1 MSNLLA
7 AGAGLE
13 LLEEVV
19 ALVIHEDEGG
29 EVLNGNLPDSF
40 HAKFGILY
48 TLDALDGALRENS
61 SNTADSAEIESSVL
75 LASLCDAVATVTLGN
90 HHE

>member
-29 EVLNGNLPDSF
+29 EVLNGNLLDSF
-40 HAKFGILY
+40 HAKFGILH
-48 TLDALDGALRENS
+48 TLDALDGAL
-61 SNTADSAEIESSVL
+61 
-75 LASLCDAVATVTLGN
+75 
-90 HHE
+90 

>member
-29 EVLNGNLPDSF
+29 EVFYSNLPDGF
-40 HAKFGILY
+40 HTEFGILHA
-48 TLDALDGALRENS
+48 LDALDGAL
-61 SNTADSAEIESSVL
+61 
-75 LASLCDAVATVTLGN
+75 
-90 HHE
+90 

>member
-40 HAKFGILY
+40 HAKFGILH
-48 TLDALDGALRENS
+48 TLDALDGAL
-61 SNTADSAEIESSVL
+61 
-75 LASLCDAVATVTLGN
+75 
-90 HHE
+90 